1 MPKKTKSEKSSR
13 KPVKRRAQKKK
24 STVKKRVTTKKRAAR
39 GTRKTSETS
48 GPITL
53 AEARSLISP
62 RKTNAPKRRRGAKK
76 KAVGHPPGNE
86 IAKAKRKRDKEV
98 RSERVQR
105 EKDFKKMMTLMKRRG
120 VEGLP
125 SEAPTAKRRRGRA
138 SSNAPLQI
146 LAEGDSWFDYPVP
159 FFGGGIIPRLED
171 LVGLPILNLAK
182 AGDEVRN
189 MLGVEERKVLTKQLT
204 SGSPAGGK
212 WDVLLFSGGGNDIV
226 GEPMALWIREFS
238 RNVTP
243 AKLIN
248 QARFQSALD
257 LVQAGYEDLILL
269 RDSLSPDT
277 HLIFHAYDFAIPDG
291 RGICFM
297 GPWMK
302 PTFDVRNFKTRAP
315 ATAVVKEMLQ
325 QFAKMLKKLE
335 RTHKNVTFIDTQGT
349 LAASTRSWHN
359 ELHPSKSG
367 FKKFA
372 KLFHKQIKSKYP
384 NRVL

>member
-1 MPKKTKSEKSSR
+1 MGCASVFWWWQRHRWRADGPLDSR
-13 KPVKRRAQKKK
+13 ILSKRH
-24 STVKKRVTTKKRAAR
+24 SC
-39 GTRKTSETS
+39 
-48 GPITL
+48 
-53 AEARSLISP
+53 
-62 RKTNAPKRRRGAKK
+62 KTNQSST
-76 KAVGHPPGNE
+76 
-86 IAKAKRKRDKEV
+86 I
-98 RSERVQR
+98 SISI
-105 EKDFKKMMTLMKRRG
+105 
-120 VEGLP
+120 GLV
-125 SEAPTAKRRRGRA
+125 K
-138 SSNAPLQI
+138 
-146 LAEGDSWFDYPVP
+146 
-159 FFGGGIIPRLED
+159 
-171 LVGLPILNLAK
+171 
-182 AGDEVRN
+182 
-189 MLGVEERKVLTKQLT
+189 
-204 SGSPAGGK
+204 
-212 WDVLLFSGGGNDIV
+212 
-226 GEPMALWIREFS
+226 
-238 RNVTP
+238 
-243 AKLIN
+243 
-248 QARFQSALD
+248 
-257 LVQAGYEDLILL
+257 AGYEDLILL